1 MSDTVSAPRRSDCER
16 GAIGLVASILAVA
29 LIAIIG
35 LVFDGGVK
43 VRNMQRADNAAAEAA
58 RAAGQHIDGTDLGG
72 GFGLDTGAAMAAARS
87 YLAEAGVQGDVSIS
101 GDLITVTTITT
112 EKTVFLSIIG
122 ITTLTS
128 HGEAT
133 VRIAEDL

>member
-1 MSDTVSAPRRSDCER
+1 M
-16 GAIGLVASILAVA
+16 VASILAVA

-72 GFGLDTGAAMAAARS
+72 GFGLDAGAAIAAARS

-122 ITTLTS
+122 ITTITS